1 MISYA
6 GVLALRLFPVIYG
19 PRAGNEIE
27 LLALISQVAMQLERA
42 GKTPSHRFGIAALLG
57 QHIMRILKARA
68 RWLRDSKSLEHSKDL
83 YSKSYHDDQRSSM
96 PQPSSYMQPHDALL
110 SEHDPFLT
118 TAFMSTQ
125 GDLTGEG
132 FADIFKEMFGPGF
145 SGVF

>member
-1 MISYA
+1 
-6 GVLALRLFPVIYG
+6 
-19 PRAGNEIE
+19 
-27 LLALISQVAMQLERA
+27 
-42 GKTPSHRFGIAALLG
+42 
-57 QHIMRILKARA
+57 MRILKARA